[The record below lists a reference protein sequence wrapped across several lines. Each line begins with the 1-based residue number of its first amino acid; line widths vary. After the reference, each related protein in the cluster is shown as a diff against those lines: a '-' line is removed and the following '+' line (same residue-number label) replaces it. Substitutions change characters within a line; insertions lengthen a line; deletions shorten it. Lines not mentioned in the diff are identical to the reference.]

1 LVLSDASRLL
11 LLGASIGVLLSVGA
25 YRLLRSAL
33 FGVGPF
39 DALALAVAALVLCA
53 VSLVA
58 ILVPASR
65 ASRLMPTEALRS
77 DG

>member
-11 LLGASIGVLLSVGA
+11 LLGASAGVVLSVGA
-25 YRLLRSAL
+25 YQLLRSVL

-39 DALALAVAALVLCA
+39 DAVALAAAAVVLCA
-53 VSLVA
+53 VSFVA
-58 ILVPASR
+58 ILVPAAR